1 MFLSTALKQAVR
13 SLAFRALGR
22 WLAYGFGATA
32 TRPCFF
38 EVAMFD
44 SVHRHQAT
52 PQARPNRGN
61 RAARLDT
68 SVGTVDL
75 PAVGLTKVRLG
86 RR

>member
-1 MFLSTALKQAVR
+1 VRIAVFVSTALKQAVR

-44 SVHRHQAT
+44 SVHRH
-52 PQARPNRGN
+52 PS
-61 RAARLDT
+61 D
-68 SVGTVDL
+68 S
-75 PAVGLTKVRLG
+75 
-86 RR
+86 